1 MRPPDAM
8 RSAADVIRFI
18 EGQTEMMAT
27 LTIARDHGPAG
38 GWIGAGFIRDAV
50 WDALHGR
57 PWAAS
62 WRDGG
67 DVDLLYFEPS
77 DISAAA
83 ERPIEVRLRKA
94 APEIPWSVKNQA
106 RMHLRNGDAP
116 YRDMADAL
124 FQWLETATAIAAR
137 LEGERVALLAPHGVD
152 DLLGLTLR
160 ATPSGLGKP
169 EAFEERVGAK
179 KWLKRWP
186 DLRLC

>member
-1 MRPPDAM
+1 M
-8 RSAADVIRFI
+8 RSADDIIRFI
-18 EGQTEMMAT
+18 EGQPGMMAT
-27 LTIARDHGPAG
+27 LAIARDHGPAE

-67 DVDLLYFEPS
+67 DVDLLYFEPA
-77 DISAAA
+77 DLSAAA
-83 ERPIEVRLRKA
+83 ERSIESALRKA

-116 YRDMADAL
+116 YRDIADAL
-124 FQWLETATAIAAR
+124 FHWLETATAIAAR
-137 LEGERVALLAPHGVD
+137 LEGEAVVLLAPHGVE

-160 ATPSGLGKP
+160 ATPAGLRKP
-169 EAFEERVGAK
+169 AAFQERIRAK
-179 KWLKRWP
+179 NWLNRWP
-186 DLRLC
+186 DLRLA